1 MNLSHERRVDGMSAG
16 KWTAADLPDMTGR
29 TVIVTGASSGLGMA
43 TTAELARAGARVILA
58 VRNVAKGDEVARR
71 VEGLTEVRELDL
83 TDLASIRTFATAWTG
98 DLDLL
103 INNAGIMMVPQG
115 TTADGFEL
123 QIGTNH
129 LGHFALTNLLL
140 PHITDRV
147 VTVSSQLHRNGN
159 VDVND
164 LNWERRPYNRD
175 RAYADS
181 KQANLLFTLELQ
193 RRLDASGSAVRAVS
207 AHPGV
212 TKTNLAAHLSGF
224 RGMVAQIGIR
234 VVAQDAEHGVLPALY
249 AATQDIPGGTY
260 VGPGGIGQ
268 IRGAPVVTAP
278 SKASQDP
285 DLAARLWARSVQL
298 TGVDFP
304 ARVPARALL

>member
-1 MNLSHERRVDGMSAG
+1 MNLSHECRVDGMSAR
-16 KWTAADLPDMTGR
+16 KWSAADLPDMTGR
-29 TVIVTGASSGLGMA
+29 TVIVTGASSGLGVV
-43 TTAELARAGARVILA
+43 TTAELARAGAHVVLA

-71 VEGLTEVRELDL
+71 AEGPTEVRELDL
-83 TDLASIRTFATAWTG
+83 TDLASIRAFAAGWTG
-98 DLDLL
+98 EVDVL

-115 TTADGFEL
+115 RTADGFEL
-123 QIGTNH
+123 QMGTNH

-147 VTVSSQLHRNGN
+147 VTVSSQLDRNGP

-164 LNWERRPYNRD
+164 LNWDRRRYNRD

-193 RRLDASGSAVRAVS
+193 RRLDAAGSAVRAVS
-207 AHPGV
+207 AHLGI
-212 TKTNLAAHLSGF
+212 TKTNLASHLSGF
-224 RGMVAQIGIR
+224 RGMVAQIGIS
-234 VVAQDAEHGVLPALY
+234 VVAQDAEHGALPTLY
-249 AATQDIPGGTY
+249 AATQDIPGNTY
-260 VGPGGIGQ
+260 VGPDGIGQ
-268 IRGAPVVTAP
+268 IRGASVVTAP

-285 DLAARLWARSVQL
+285 DLAARLWARSAQL

-304 ARVPARALL
+304 ARVPA